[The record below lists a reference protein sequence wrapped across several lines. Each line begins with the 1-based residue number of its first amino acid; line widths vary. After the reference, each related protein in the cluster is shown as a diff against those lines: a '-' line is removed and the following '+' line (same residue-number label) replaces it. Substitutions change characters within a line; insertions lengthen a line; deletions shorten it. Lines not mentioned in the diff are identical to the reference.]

1 MSLTLLQQ
9 KFADLYIEL
18 GNATQAAKKA
28 GYSEKTAYSIGN
40 ENLKKPEIKAYIA
53 ERLAQIEK
61 ESIASI
67 DEVMKFYTKVMRGQ
81 EKDQFGLDASLS
93 DRMKA
98 GGEIIKRLSAGN
110 QDAYDADDD
119 NLIEALEGNAEQ
131 LFEDGDDSEMLPE
144 EDDE

>member
-67 DEVMKFYTKVMRGQ
+67 DEVMKFYTKVMRGK

>member
-53 ERLAQIEK
+53 ERLSQIEK

-67 DEVMKFYTKVMRGQ
+67 DEVMKFYTKVLRGQ

-110 QDAYDADDD
+110 QDASDVDDD
-119 NLIEALEGNAEQ
+119 NRIEALNGNAEQ